1 MTSSPSASPLTA
13 QDLAQFTGTEQ
24 WYRCALNRKLLYTD
38 GVRHVA
44 EHGGAYWLIDEI
56 ICVQLIRSVAAES
69 FQFWQLVVGADR
81 SAMLTCEDGNGALVY
96 QKRIPFTDFP
106 LQRIAFYFTGGVL
119 LLPSEY

>member
-1 MTSSPSASPLTA
+1 MKASPPASPLTA
-13 QDLAQFTGTEQ
+13 RDLAQFTGTAQ

-56 ICVQLIRSVAAES
+56 VCAQLIRSVAAEP
-69 FQFWQLVVGADR
+69 FQFWQLAVRQDR
-81 SAMLTCEDGNGALVY
+81 SAMLSCEDGNSGPVY
-96 QKRIPFTDFP
+96 QKHIPFTDFP
-106 LQRIAFYFTGGVL
+106 LERIAFYFTGGVL

>member
-1 MTSSPSASPLTA
+1 MTSSPSASLLTA

-56 ICVQLIRSVAAES
+56 VCAQLIRSVSAES
-69 FQFWQLVVGADR
+69 FQFWQLVVEPGHTAL
-81 SAMLTCEDGNGALVY
+81 LTCEDGNSGPVY

-106 LQRIAFYFTGGVL
+106 LERIAFYFTGGVL